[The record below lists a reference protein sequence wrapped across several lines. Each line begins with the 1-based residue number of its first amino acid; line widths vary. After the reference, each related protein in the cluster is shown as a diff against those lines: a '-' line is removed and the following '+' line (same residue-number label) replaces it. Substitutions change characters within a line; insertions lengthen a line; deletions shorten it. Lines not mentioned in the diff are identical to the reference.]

1 DSQAART
8 GPDGNANPDDGDS
21 PIVYLPRKDAETKK
35 TDAAKKKD
43 DDPKKDGEVK
53 KQTDGPKKDGE
64 VKKKIDEPKKDG
76 LAKKDGDPKKDGGTK
91 KDGLAK
97 KDGTGKKDG
106 LTKNPDPPPAGAFP
120 RRALA
125 VTVNNYVY
133 TNHIGGRNGLPNVR
147 DQLTKKLRVPA
158 SQIVEL
164 SDAGLT
170 PRQPVKPVIE
180 KLVTDFLA
188 GSRGQDCVVVLFVG
202 HAVEAGDEAY

>member
-1 DSQAART
+1 

-76 LAKKDGDPKKDGGTK
+76 LAKKDG
-91 KDGLAK
+91 A
-97 KDGTGKKDG
+97 GKKDG

-133 TNHIGGRNGLPNVR
+133 TNPIGGRNGLPNVL

-170 PRQPVKPVIE
+170 PRQ
-180 KLVTDFLA
+180 
-188 GSRGQDCVVVLFVG
+188 
-202 HAVEAGDEAY
+202 